1 MDRSEDVGLPASI
14 REITAMV
21 ASIPSVTGY
30 VSLGAAVLL
39 GRSIRQTLRAAS
51 WALDQVAANTVRVR
65 ANYRA
70 VWRGVGLRQGDP
82 ARQGDAG
89 VVLVEAHVANE
100 LQWIIWLDE
109 SRAVEWAGGAM
120 EFDWAGLMEVAGRA
134 SEERQEDTNGAPRST
149 VRRASR
155 PRRAT
160 REDRPS

>member
-1 MDRSEDVGLPASI
+1 MDRSEDVGLSGSI
-14 REITAMV
+14 REITATV

-70 VWRGVGLRQGDP
+70 VWRGVGSRQGDP
-82 ARQGDAG
+82 TRQGDAG
-89 VVLVEAHVANE
+89 AVLVEAHVANE

-134 SEERQEDTNGAPRST
+134 SEERQEETNGAPRSI
-149 VRRASR
+149 VRRAE
-155 PRRAT
+155 RAA
-160 REDRPS
+160 REEQPS